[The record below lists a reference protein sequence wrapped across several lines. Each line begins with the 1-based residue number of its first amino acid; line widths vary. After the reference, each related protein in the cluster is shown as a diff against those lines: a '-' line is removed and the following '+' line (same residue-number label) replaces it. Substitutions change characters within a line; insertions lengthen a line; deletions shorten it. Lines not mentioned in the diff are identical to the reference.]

1 MKTAKY
7 FAVCLPVALLV
18 AGVYV
23 LRESVHNSG
32 RFADEGVLAGAL
44 LSALALVALRWSIK
58 LYRGMKA
65 LDRHL
70 RRR

>member
-1 MKTAKY
+1 MKAAKY
-7 FAVCLPVALLV
+7 FAVCLSVALLA

-32 RFADEGVLAGAL
+32 RFADEGVLVGAL
-44 LSALALVALRWSIK
+44 LSTLALVALGWSIK
-58 LYRGMKA
+58 VHRGMKA

>member
-1 MKTAKY
+1 MKAAKY
-7 FAVCLPVALLV
+7 FAACLSVALLL

-58 LYRGMKA
+58 VHRGMKA